1 MNATPE
7 SPALPDGLRYAR
19 ILGVAL
25 GGFLILTGLR
35 DLLGIFPR
43 WDPAT
48 VTWPRALLAASLFHV
63 ACGCLL
69 LLPWRR
75 LMLSRRW
82 AWWLGLI
89 GAVALVF
96 SFMMISEVM
105 AKNYLAKAVG
115 LKAKPP
121 IFQAVLLFAMMA
133 QPPIAWFLRRP
144 DTLD

>member
-1 MNATPE
+1 MNAET

-19 ILGVAL
+19 VLGAALGV
-25 GGFLILTGLR
+25 FLILTGLR
-35 DLLGIFPR
+35 DLLGILPR

-48 VTWPRALLAASLFHV
+48 VTWPRALAA
-63 ACGCLL
+63 GCWLHIGSGALL

-75 LMLSRRW
+75 LMLSERW
-82 AWWLGLI
+82 KAWLGLLA
-89 GAVALVF
+89 AVSLAF
-96 SFMMISEVM
+96 AFMMISEVM